1 MIRIKSVFTL
11 ILACIFLAACASA
24 VPQVGLVEPKIIPL
38 GVDKFEV
45 KNCEDMGEMYT
56 HLADEYPVEKKIVIA
71 DEAVEVSSGT
81 TSPVPEEVKT
91 SLAAQVD
98 RTYQTLYE
106 EEDQSIAGIELYT
119 PGDTIR
125 VFRIQIIEKKCE
137 SKVTFRMEGKT
148 YQAGYLYTLHVPNY
162 LGHWELT
169 CLG

>member
-1 MIRIKSVFTL
+1 MKNVKCALTL
-11 ILACIFLAACASA
+11 LFFCTFLAGCVSA
-24 VPQVGLVEPKIIPL
+24 APQVALVEPKVIPL

-56 HLADEYPVEKKIVIA
+56 DLADEYPVEKKIVIA

-81 TSPVPEEVKT
+81 TSSVPEDVKT

-98 RTYQTLYE
+98 QTYQTLYE
-106 EEDQSIAGIELYT
+106 EEDKSIAGIELYT

-137 SKVTFRMEGKT
+137 SEVSFRMEGKT
-148 YQAGYLYTLHVPNY
+148 YQAGYVYTLHVPNY